1 MDSSVWLLEETKV
14 ALNVRTTIK
23 KKKIRSVG
31 TIKRHKRGTA
41 YHSRAAAMSA
51 NPL

>member
-1 MDSSVWLLEETKV
+1 MVTRRNKGCLECQNYEK
-14 ALNVRTTIK
+14 IK
-23 KKKIRSVG
+23 QIKSVG